1 MEIKKSKVK
10 SNQSNGSLDLTH
22 GTFFKFE
29 ISFEDGTIGE
39 YLSKTQDGGNK
50 NFPIGI
56 EKEFEV
62 TENKFGKKIKP
73 HFAQK
78 SFTPQSS
85 GTSGNPDIQ
94 RMIVKQS
101 SLKVASDLCI
111 ANNKTD
117 LNTVF
122 KTANTIVEWV
132 MNEQSSQGEPK
143 IDAVDTLDKYTT
155 LEKSESLTEKT
166 DDLPF

>member
-10 SNQSNGSLDLTH
+10 SNQASGSLALTH

-29 ISFEDGTIGE
+29 ISFEDGTVGE

-50 NFPIGI
+50 NFPIGV

-73 HFAQK
+73 HFSQK
-78 SFTPQSS
+78 SFTPSQAY
-85 GTSGNPDIQ
+85 TENPDRQ

-101 SLKVASDLCI
+101 SIKVALDFMV
-111 ANNKTD
+111 AKNPKTLYVD
-117 LNTVF
+117 DVF
-122 KTANTIVEWV
+122 KVADKIVDWV
-132 MNEQSSQGEPK
+132 MEDKAGEK
-143 IDAVDTLDKYTT
+143 VDDGFTT
-155 LEKSESLTEKT
+155 VKKQEPSKA

>member
-1 MEIKKSKVK
+1 MEIKKSKVV
-10 SNQSNGSLDLTH
+10 SNQANGSLDLTH

-29 ISFEDGTIGE
+29 ISFEDGTVGE

-50 NFPIGI
+50 NFPIGV

-78 SFTPQSS
+78 SFTPQAS
-85 GTSGNPDIQ
+85 GTNSNPDIQ

-101 SLKVASDLCI
+101 SLKVAVDY
-111 ANNKTD
+111 
-117 LNTVF
+117 LNAKGVDIQLNDVF
-122 KTANTIVEWV
+122 HYADKIVAWV
-132 MNEQSSQGEPK
+132 MEDKPVEKVDDGFKKQEPSK
-143 IDAVDTLDKYTT
+143 VDN
-155 LEKSESLTEKT
+155 
-166 DDLPF
+166 LPF

>member
-10 SNQSNGSLDLTH
+10 SNQASGSLDLTH

-29 ISFEDGTIGE
+29 ISFEDGTVGE

-50 NFPIGI
+50 NFPIGV

-73 HFAQK
+73 HFSQK
-78 SFTPQSS
+78 SFTPSQAY
-85 GTSGNPDIQ
+85 TENPDRQ
-94 RMIVKQS
+94 KMIVKQS
-101 SLKVASDLCI
+101 SLKVAADLCI
-111 ANNKTD
+111 ADKKTD
-117 LNTVF
+117 LNSVF
-122 KTANTIVEWV
+122 QMADKIVSWV
-132 MNEQSSQGEPK
+132 MDDKAGEK
-143 IDAVDTLDKYTT
+143 VDEGFTSVKKQ
-155 LEKSESLTEKT
+155 EPSKA

>member
-1 MEIKKSKVK
+1 MEIKKSKVV
-10 SNQSNGSLDLTH
+10 SNQASGSLDLTH

-29 ISFEDGTIGE
+29 ISFEDGTVGE

-50 NFPIGI
+50 NFPIGV

-78 SFTPQSS
+78 SFTPQAS
-85 GTSGNPDIQ
+85 GTSTNPDIQ

-101 SLKVASDLCI
+101 SLKVAADLCI
-111 ANNKTD
+111 ADKKTD
-117 LNTVF
+117 LNSVF
-122 KTANTIVEWV
+122 QMADKIVSWV
-132 MNEQSSQGEPK
+132 MDDKAGEK
-143 IDAVDTLDKYTT
+143 VDDGFTSVKKQ
-155 LEKSESLTEKT
+155 EPSKA

>member
-10 SNQSNGSLDLTH
+10 SNQASGSLDLTH

-29 ISFEDGTIGE
+29 ISFEDGTVGE

-50 NFPIGI
+50 NFPIGV

-73 HFAQK
+73 HFSQK
-78 SFTPQSS
+78 SFTPSQAY
-85 GTSGNPDIQ
+85 TENPDRQ
-94 RMIVKQS
+94 KMIVKQS
-101 SLKVASDLCI
+101 SLKVAADLCI
-111 ANNKTD
+111 ADKKTD
-117 LNTVF
+117 LNSVF
-122 KTANTIVEWV
+122 QMADKIVSWV
-132 MNEQSSQGEPK
+132 MDDKAGEK
-143 IDAVDTLDKYTT
+143 VDDGFTSVKKQ
-155 LEKSESLTEKT
+155 EPSKA

>member
-1 MEIKKSKVK
+1 MEIKTSKVV
-10 SNQSNGSLDLTH
+10 SNQASGSLDLTH

-29 ISFEDGTIGE
+29 ISFEDGTVGE

-50 NFPIGI
+50 NFPIGV

-78 SFTPQSS
+78 SFTPQAS
-85 GTSGNPDIQ
+85 GTSTNPDIQ

-101 SLKVASDLCI
+101 SLKVAADLCI
-111 ANNKTD
+111 ADKKTD
-117 LNTVF
+117 LNSVF
-122 KTANTIVEWV
+122 QMADKIVSWV
-132 MNEQSSQGEPK
+132 MDDKAGEK
-143 IDAVDTLDKYTT
+143 VDDGFTSVKKQ
-155 LEKSESLTEKT
+155 EPSKA

>member
-1 MEIKKSKVK
+1 MEIKTSKVV
-10 SNQSNGSLDLTH
+10 SNQASGSLDLTH

-29 ISFEDGTIGE
+29 ISFEDGTVGE

-50 NFPIGI
+50 NFPIGV

-73 HFAQK
+73 HFSQK
-78 SFTPQSS
+78 SFTPSQAF
-85 GTSGNPDIQ
+85 TENPDRQ

-101 SLKVASDLCI
+101 SLKVAADLCI

-117 LNTVF
+117 LNTIF
-122 KTANTIVEWV
+122 KTANTIVDWV
-132 MNEQSSQGEPK
+132 MEDKPVEKVDDGFTSVKKQEQSK
-143 IDAVDTLDKYTT
+143 V
-155 LEKSESLTEKT
+155 

>member
-10 SNQSNGSLDLTH
+10 SNQASGSLDLTH

-29 ISFEDGTIGE
+29 ISFEDGTVGE

-50 NFPIGI
+50 NFPIGM

-73 HFAQK
+73 HFSQK
-78 SFTPQSS
+78 SFTPQAS
-85 GTSGNPDIQ
+85 GTSTNPDIQ

-132 MNEQSSQGEPK
+132 MSEQLQTPK
-143 IDAVDTLDKYTT
+143 IDAVDTLDKYRS
-155 LEKSESLTEKT
+155 LEKSEGLTEKT

>member
-1 MEIKKSKVK
+1 MEIKTSKVV
-10 SNQSNGSLDLTH
+10 SNQASGSLDLTH

-29 ISFEDGTIGE
+29 ISFEDGTVGE

-50 NFPIGI
+50 NFPIGV

-73 HFAQK
+73 HFSQK
-78 SFTPQSS
+78 SFTPSQAF
-85 GTSGNPDIQ
+85 TENPDRQ

-101 SLKVASDLCI
+101 SLKVAADLCI
-111 ANNKTD
+111 ADKKTD
-117 LNTVF
+117 LNSVF
-122 KTANTIVEWV
+122 QMADKIVSWV
-132 MNEQSSQGEPK
+132 MDDKAGEKVDDGFTSVKKQEQSKG
-143 IDAVDTLDKYTT
+143 
-155 LEKSESLTEKT
+155 

>member
-10 SNQSNGSLDLTH
+10 SNQASGSLDLTH

-50 NFPIGI
+50 NFPIGV

-78 SFTPQSS
+78 SFTPQAS
-85 GTSGNPDIQ
+85 GTNANPDIQ

-101 SLKVASDLCI
+101 SLKVAADLCI

-117 LNTVF
+117 LNTIF
-122 KTANTIVEWV
+122 KTANTIVDWV
-132 MNEQSSQGEPK
+132 MEDKAGQK
-143 IDAVDTLDKYTT
+143 VDDGYTSV
-155 LEKSESLTEKT
+155 KKVESLQATIVHQ
-166 DDLPF
+166 FV

>member
-1 MEIKKSKVK
+1 MEIKKSKVV
-10 SNQSNGSLDLTH
+10 SNQASGSLDLTH

-29 ISFEDGTIGE
+29 ISFEDGTVGE

-50 NFPIGI
+50 NFPIGV

-73 HFAQK
+73 HFSQK
-78 SFTPQSS
+78 SFTPSQAS
-85 GTSGNPDIQ
+85 GTSTNPDIQ

-101 SLKVASDLCI
+101 SLKVAADLCI

-117 LNTVF
+117 LNTIF

-132 MNEQSSQGEPK
+132 MENKPVKQESISPVQFEES
-143 IDAVDTLDKYTT
+143 TTDKYH
-155 LEKSESLTEKT
+155 KSSEA

>member
-1 MEIKKSKVK
+1 MEIKKSKVV
-10 SNQSNGSLDLTH
+10 SNQASGSLDLTH

-29 ISFEDGTIGE
+29 ISFEDGTVGE

-50 NFPIGI
+50 NFPIGV

-78 SFTPQSS
+78 SFTPQAS
-85 GTSGNPDIQ
+85 GTSTNPDIQ

-101 SLKVASDLCI
+101 SLKVAADLCI
-111 ANNKTD
+111 ADKKTD
-117 LNTVF
+117 LNSVF
-122 KTANTIVEWV
+122 QMADKIVSWV
-132 MNEQSSQGEPK
+132 MDDKAGEKVDDGFTSVKKQEQSKG
-143 IDAVDTLDKYTT
+143 
-155 LEKSESLTEKT
+155 

>member
-10 SNQSNGSLDLTH
+10 SNQASGSLDLTH

-29 ISFEDGTIGE
+29 ISFEDGTVGE

-50 NFPIGI
+50 NFPIGV

-73 HFAQK
+73 HFSQK
-78 SFTPQSS
+78 SFTPSQAY
-85 GTSGNPDIQ
+85 TENPDRQ
-94 RMIVKQS
+94 KMIVKQS
-101 SLKVASDLCI
+101 SLKVAADLCI
-111 ANNKTD
+111 ADKKTD
-117 LNTVF
+117 LNSVF
-122 KTANTIVEWV
+122 QMADKIVSWV
-132 MNEQSSQGEPK
+132 MDDKAGEK
-143 IDAVDTLDKYTT
+143 VDDGFTT
-155 LEKSESLTEKT
+155 VKKQEPSKA

>member
-10 SNQSNGSLDLTH
+10 SNQASGSLDLTH

-50 NFPIGI
+50 NFPIGV

-78 SFTPQSS
+78 SFTPQAS
-85 GTSGNPDIQ
+85 GTNANPDIQ

-101 SLKVASDLCI
+101 SLKVAADLCI

-117 LNTVF
+117 LNTIF
-122 KTANTIVEWV
+122 KTANTIVDWV
-132 MNEQSSQGEPK
+132 MEDK
-143 IDAVDTLDKYTT
+143 AVQKVDDGFTSVK
-155 LEKSESLTEKT
+155 KVESLQANTPS

>member
-10 SNQSNGSLDLTH
+10 SNQASGSLDLTH

-29 ISFEDGTIGE
+29 ISFEDGTVGE

-50 NFPIGI
+50 NFPIGV

-73 HFAQK
+73 HFSQK
-78 SFTPQSS
+78 SFTPSQAY
-85 GTSGNPDIQ
+85 TENPDRQ

-101 SLKVASDLCI
+101 SLKVAADLCI
-111 ANNKTD
+111 ADKKTD
-117 LNTVF
+117 LNSVF
-122 KTANTIVEWV
+122 QMADKIVDWV
-132 MNEQSSQGEPK
+132 MEDKAGEK
-143 IDAVDTLDKYTT
+143 VDDGFTT
-155 LEKSESLTEKT
+155 VKKQEPSKA

>member
-1 MEIKKSKVK
+1 MEIKTSKVV
-10 SNQSNGSLDLTH
+10 SNQASGSLDLTH

-29 ISFEDGTIGE
+29 ISFEDGTVGE

-50 NFPIGI
+50 NFPIGV

-73 HFAQK
+73 HFSQK
-78 SFTPQSS
+78 SFTPSQAF
-85 GTSGNPDIQ
+85 TENPDRQ

-101 SLKVASDLCI
+101 SLKVAADLCI
-111 ANNKTD
+111 ADKKTD
-117 LNTVF
+117 LNSVF
-122 KTANTIVEWV
+122 QMADKIVSWV
-132 MNEQSSQGEPK
+132 MDDKAGEK
-143 IDAVDTLDKYTT
+143 VDDGFTSVKKQ
-155 LEKSESLTEKT
+155 EPSKA

>member
-1 MEIKKSKVK
+1 MEIKTSKVV
-10 SNQSNGSLDLTH
+10 SNQASGSLDLTH

-29 ISFEDGTIGE
+29 ISFEDGTVGE

-50 NFPIGI
+50 NFPIGV

-73 HFAQK
+73 HFSQK
-78 SFTPQSS
+78 SFTPSQAF
-85 GTSGNPDIQ
+85 TENPDRQ

-101 SLKVASDLCI
+101 SLKVAADLCI
-111 ANNKTD
+111 ADKKTD
-117 LNTVF
+117 LNSVF
-122 KTANTIVEWV
+122 QMADKIVSWV
-132 MNEQSSQGEPK
+132 MDDKAGEK
-143 IDAVDTLDKYTT
+143 VDEGFTSVKKQ
-155 LEKSESLTEKT
+155 EPSKA

>member
-10 SNQSNGSLDLTH
+10 SNQASGSLDLSH

-29 ISFEDGTIGE
+29 ISFEDGTVGE

-50 NFPIGI
+50 NFPIGM

-62 TENKFGKKIKP
+62 TDNKYGKKIKP

-78 SFTPQSS
+78 SFTPQAS
-85 GTSGNPDIQ
+85 GTSTNPDIQ

-101 SLKVASDLCI
+101 SLKVAADVCI

-117 LNTVF
+117 LNTIF

-132 MNEQSSQGEPK
+132 MDDKSVKPK
-143 IDAVDTLDKYTT
+143 PIAQKQFEESTTDTYHKP
-155 LEKSESLTEKT
+155 SEAN
-166 DDLPF
+166 DLPF

>member
-1 MEIKKSKVK
+1 MEIKTSKVV
-10 SNQSNGSLDLTH
+10 SNQASGSLDLTH

-29 ISFEDGTIGE
+29 ISFEDGTVGE

-50 NFPIGI
+50 NFPIGV

-78 SFTPQSS
+78 SFAPQQVS
-85 GTSGNPDIQ
+85 GTSTNPDIQ

-101 SLKVASDLCI
+101 SLKVAADLCI

-117 LNTVF
+117 LNTIF

-132 MNEQSSQGEPK
+132 MEDKAVEKVDDGFTSVKKQEPST
-143 IDAVDTLDKYTT
+143 D
-155 LEKSESLTEKT
+155 

>member
-1 MEIKKSKVK
+1 MEIKTSKVV
-10 SNQSNGSLDLTH
+10 SNQASGSLDLTH

-29 ISFEDGTIGE
+29 ISFEDGTVGE

-50 NFPIGI
+50 NFPIGV

-78 SFTPQSS
+78 SFTPQAS
-85 GTSGNPDIQ
+85 GTSTNPDIQ

-101 SLKVASDLCI
+101 SLKVAADLCI

-117 LNTVF
+117 LNTIF

-132 MNEQSSQGEPK
+132 MEDKAVEKVDDGFTSVKKQEPST
-143 IDAVDTLDKYTT
+143 D
-155 LEKSESLTEKT
+155 

>member
-1 MEIKKSKVK
+1 MEIKTSKVV
-10 SNQSNGSLDLTH
+10 SNQASGSLDLTH

-29 ISFEDGTIGE
+29 ISFEDGTVGE

-50 NFPIGI
+50 NFPIGV

-78 SFTPQSS
+78 SFTPQAS
-85 GTSGNPDIQ
+85 GTSTNPDIQ

-101 SLKVASDLCI
+101 SLKVAADLCI

-117 LNTVF
+117 LNTIF

-132 MNEQSSQGEPK
+132 MENKPVKQESISPVQFEES
-143 IDAVDTLDKYTT
+143 TTDKYH
-155 LEKSESLTEKT
+155 KSSEA